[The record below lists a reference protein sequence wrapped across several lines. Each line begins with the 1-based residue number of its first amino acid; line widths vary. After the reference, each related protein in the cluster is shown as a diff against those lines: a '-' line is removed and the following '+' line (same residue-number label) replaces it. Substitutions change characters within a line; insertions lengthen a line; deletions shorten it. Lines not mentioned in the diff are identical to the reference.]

1 LSRATVFFAKKQKKT
16 QQKRMKLGFENQ
28 QGSAS
33 GAARIIR
40 REITGARRFHYFFDC
55 NGGYG

>member
-1 LSRATVFFAKKQKKT
+1 VQN